1 MKTIRNAALSAL
13 CLMLATAAA
22 PTAQAQDG
30 PHGFHGSHGH
40 GSSYQYGQ
48 HFHHF
53 TKIPAG
59 SMITIPGY
67 FGEHPGHAFLFA
79 AGAKHHLKVVAFTPK
94 CIKLLMPFMKLAEA
108 APGRLLVFGLHGQ
121 VYGSFPVLMLPPVI
135 KKTVAPPIKAGP
147 ATIKVVPPIAKAGPP
162 PVKVVPPIVNAVPAV
177 NPPIVNAVPPPVNAV
192 PPIVKVEVPP
202 KKAGGLSD
210 KAEVPPK
217 KEPGAAGVN
226 GKLQPQIIVEP
237 APAKLQGQT
246 GEAKPAAPPVE
257 GAKQP

>member
-22 PTAQAQDG
+22 PTAQAQYG

-48 HFHHF
+48 HFQHF

-108 APGRLLVFGLHGQ
+108 APGRLLVFGLHDQ

-147 ATIKVVPPIAKAGPP
+147 APVKVVPPIAKAGPP
-162 PVKVVPPIVNAVPAV
+162 PVNAA
-177 NPPIVNAVPPPVNAV
+177 PPPVNAA

-237 APAKLQGQT
+237 ALAKLQGPA
-246 GEAKPAAPPVE
+246 GEAKPAAPAVE
-257 GAKQP
+257 GAKP

>member
-22 PTAQAQDG
+22 PKAQAEYG
-30 PHGFHGSHGH
+30 PHGFHGGYGH

-48 HFHHF
+48 HFQHF

-147 ATIKVVPPIAKAGPP
+147 APVKVVPPIVNVVPP
-162 PVKVVPPIVNAVPAV
+162 PVKVVPPIVKAG
-177 NPPIVNAVPPPVNAV
+177 PPPVKVV

-226 GKLQPQIIVEP
+226 GKLQPQIIVES

>member
-22 PTAQAQDG
+22 PTAQAQYG

-135 KKTVAPPIKAGP
+135 KKTVAPFIKAGP
-147 ATIKVVPPIAKAGPP
+147 APVKLVPPIVKAGPP
-162 PVKVVPPIVNAVPAV
+162 PVKVVPPIVNV
-177 NPPIVNAVPPPVNAV
+177 VPPPVNATS
-192 PPIVKVEVPP
+192 PIVKIEASP
-202 KKAGGLSD
+202 KQAGGLSD
-210 KAEVPPK
+210 KAEVPPE

>member
-13 CLMLATAAA
+13 CLVLTTAAA
-22 PTAQAQDG
+22 PSAQAEHG
-30 PHGFHGSHGH
+30 PHGFHGGHGH

-108 APGRLLVFGLHGQ
+108 APGRLLVFGLHGR

-147 ATIKVVPPIAKAGPP
+147 A
-162 PVKVVPPIVNAVPAV
+162 PVKVVPPIVNV
-177 NPPIVNAVPPPVNAV
+177 VPPPGNAA

-202 KKAGGLSD
+202 KKAGGLFD

-217 KEPGAAGVN
+217 KEPKAAGVN
-226 GKLQPQIIVEP
+226 GKIQPQIIVEP

-246 GEAKPAAPPVE
+246 GEPKPAAPPVK